1 MADITPRPL
10 RTKADSVQKIVGY
23 AGTGVMLVAI
33 SVMVPN
39 VERPDYLPLFLLQA
53 AFVLVSAVVYG
64 LLVKEPALVQKMHQ
78 KSLEM
83 GIREDEVEKD
93 DSPEAGGKERVADR
107 SMRLSSAM
115 LLAATF
121 FYYMSYNAMT
131 TNISRYADIF
141 YGMAGGSYAI
151 INIVTIVGA
160 LASYVPLAN
169 LSLKVGRKKVA
180 LASSVVMVSCPLVLW
195 LVPGFSP
202 VLYLVILLMGVS
214 LGYVAWRLG
223 STSRSALA
231 VAYDAGL
238 PTAVHDILMQFNVSD
253 GVNNLFGAQLV
264 RVDSPVWSMSWELW
278 FSLTLP
284 LAIWC
289 ISRIRRTGLAVVAT
303 FIAVLVSYW
312 TGYFP
317 LRLCLMFWLGVM
329 VARRFDK
336 FKAVKLSML
345 AELALLVASVGV
357 IELSLVWHPGGVLE
371 ALKSTAMNAACL
383 VVVVVAIA
391 DGFTRR
397 ALSAAPMVFLGKVSY
412 SLYLTHAMV
421 IGALVA
427 LLPRLG
433 IVDPLTI
440 AAVSLPA
447 SMLVSVVF
455 WRIIEVPSM
464 NLSRSLASSGPRDA
478 VR

>member
-1 MADITPRPL
+1 MFPL
-10 RTKADSVQKIVGY
+10 STWET
-23 AGTGVMLVAI
+23 AGTTGLAI
-33 SVMVPN
+33 T
-39 VERPDYLPLFLLQA
+39 Q
-53 AFVLVSAVVYG
+53 
-64 LLVKEPALVQKMHQ
+64 
-78 KSLEM
+78 
-83 GIREDEVEKD
+83 
-93 DSPEAGGKERVADR
+93 GG
-107 SMRLSSAM
+107 SSAFAGRC
-115 LLAATF
+115 LRRLRWPFLWATWPGAWGPRRAPRLP
-121 FYYMSYNAMT
+121 SPT
-131 TNISRYADIF
+131 TQAF
-141 YGMAGGSYAI
+141 
-151 INIVTIVGA
+151 
-160 LASYVPLAN
+160 
-169 LSLKVGRKKVA
+169 
-180 LASSVVMVSCPLVLW
+180 
-195 LVPGFSP
+195 
-202 VLYLVILLMGVS
+202 
-214 LGYVAWRLG
+214 
-223 STSRSALA
+223 
-231 VAYDAGL
+231 
-238 PTAVHDILMQFNVSD
+238 PTAVHDILMQFDVLFNVSD

>member
-53 AFVLVSAVVYG
+53 AFVLMSAVVYG

-83 GIREDEVEKD
+83 GIREDEIEKD

-180 LASSVVMVSCPLVLW
+180 LALPM
-195 LVPGFSP
+195 
-202 VLYLVILLMGVS
+202 
-214 LGYVAWRLG
+214 GYVAWRLG

-238 PTAVHDILMQFNVSD
+238 PTAVHDILMQFDVLFNVSD

-303 FIAVLVSYW
+303 FIAVLVSHW

-329 VARRFDK
+329 VARQFDK
-336 FKAVKLSML
+336 IKAVKLSML
-345 AELALLVASVGV
+345 AELALLVASAGV

-433 IVDPLTI
+433 IVDPLAI

>member
-1 MADITPRPL
+1 MADITPHPL

-64 LLVKEPALVQKMHQ
+64 LLVK
-78 KSLEM
+78 
-83 GIREDEVEKD
+83 
-93 DSPEAGGKERVADR
+93 
-107 SMRLSSAM
+107 
-115 LLAATF
+115 
-121 FYYMSYNAMT
+121 
-131 TNISRYADIF
+131 
-141 YGMAGGSYAI
+141 
-151 INIVTIVGA
+151 
-160 LASYVPLAN
+160 
-169 LSLKVGRKKVA
+169 
-180 LASSVVMVSCPLVLW
+180 
-195 LVPGFSP
+195 
-202 VLYLVILLMGVS
+202 
-214 LGYVAWRLG
+214 
-223 STSRSALA
+223 
-231 VAYDAGL
+231 
-238 PTAVHDILMQFNVSD
+238 
-253 GVNNLFGAQLV
+253 
-264 RVDSPVWSMSWELW
+264 
-278 FSLTLP
+278 
-284 LAIWC
+284 
-289 ISRIRRTGLAVVAT
+289 
-303 FIAVLVSYW
+303 
-312 TGYFP
+312 
-317 LRLCLMFWLGVM
+317 
-329 VARRFDK
+329 
-336 FKAVKLSML
+336 
-345 AELALLVASVGV
+345 ELALLVASVGV

>member
-1 MADITPRPL
+1 MMPGHEKRVLSLDGLRGLAALIVFLYHVDIMVKPF
-10 RTKADSVQKIVGY
+10 G
-23 AGTGVMLVAI
+23 AGGPSLFPGTA
-33 SVMVPN
+33 SVMVFFILSGIVLSLVPFKHMGN
-39 VERPDYLPLFLLQA
+39 GGYDWLGYYPRRVVRLCGPLFA
-53 AFVLVSAVVYG
+53 AIA
-64 LLVKEPALVQKMHQ
+64 
-78 KSLEM
+78 
-83 GIREDEVEKD
+83 
-93 DSPEAGGKERVADR
+93 
-107 SMRLSSAM
+107 
-115 LLAATF
+115 
-121 FYYMSYNAMT
+121 
-131 TNISRYADIF
+131 
-141 YGMAGGSYAI
+141 
-151 INIVTIVGA
+151 
-160 LASYVPLAN
+160 
-169 LSLKVGRKKVA
+169 
-180 LASSVVMVSCPLVLW
+180 
-195 LVPGFSP
+195 
-202 VLYLVILLMGVS
+202 
-214 LGYVAWRLG
+214 
-223 STSRSALA
+223 
-231 VAYDAGL
+231 
-238 PTAVHDILMQFNVSD
+238 
-253 GVNNLFGAQLV
+253 
-264 RVDSPVWSMSWELW
+264 
-278 FSLTLP
+278 

>member
-1 MADITPRPL
+1 MVFFILSGIVLSLVPFKRMGSGGYDWLGYYPRRVVRL
-10 RTKADSVQKIVGY
+10 CV
-23 AGTGVMLVAI
+23 
-33 SVMVPN
+33 
-39 VERPDYLPLFLLQA
+39 PLFA
-53 AFVLVSAVVYG
+53 A
-64 LLVKEPALVQKMHQ
+64 
-78 KSLEM
+78 
-83 GIREDEVEKD
+83 I
-93 DSPEAGGKERVADR
+93 
-107 SMRLSSAM
+107 
-115 LLAATF
+115 
-121 FYYMSYNAMT
+121 
-131 TNISRYADIF
+131 
-141 YGMAGGSYAI
+141 
-151 INIVTIVGA
+151 A
-160 LASYVPLAN
+160 LALP
-169 LSLKVGRKKVA
+169 
-180 LASSVVMVSCPLVLW
+180 M
-195 LVPGFSP
+195 
-202 VLYLVILLMGVS
+202 
-214 LGYVAWRLG
+214 GYVAWRLG
-223 STSRSALA
+223 SASRSALA

-238 PTAVHDILMQFNVSD
+238 PTAVHDILMQFDVLFNVSD
-253 GVNNLFGAQLV
+253 GANNLFGAQLV

-303 FIAVLVSYW
+303 FIAVLVSHW

-317 LRLCLMFWLGVM
+317 LRFCLMFWLGVM

-336 FKAVKLSML
+336 IKAVKLSML

-383 VVVVVAIA
+383 VVVVVAIS

-427 LLPRLG
+427 LLPKLG
-433 IVDPLTI
+433 IVDPLAI

-464 NLSRSLASSGPRDA
+464 NLSRSLASSEPRDA